1 MNIEHHLEKSLLT
14 KLLNQQIRRFFFDE
28 EEKNQFALVLRKLEE
43 SEASAAM
50 DEKVQQ
56 IESLIAVIKNHIGL
70 DNHRNALRLI
80 VVLRR
85 LCKMCEKDLH
95 ELPSSSSR

>member
-14 KLLNQQIRRFFFDE
+14 KLLNQQIRRFFF

-95 ELPSSSSR
+95 ELPNSASR